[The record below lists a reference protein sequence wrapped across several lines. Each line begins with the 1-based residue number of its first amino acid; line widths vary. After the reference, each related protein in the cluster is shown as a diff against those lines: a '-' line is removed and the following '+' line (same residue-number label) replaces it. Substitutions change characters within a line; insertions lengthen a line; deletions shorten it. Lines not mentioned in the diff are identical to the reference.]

1 MSVAYDPSWT
11 LYVDGRKTNM
21 DVFEKT
27 FISVSLSEGQHTIE
41 LKYFPKGLIPGA
53 IVSIISIGAFIA
65 ICLIQKKTKTSPG
78 N

>member
-11 LYVDGRKTNM
+11 LYVDGIKTDM

-41 LKYFPKGLIPGA
+41 LKYFPKGFIPG
-53 IVSIISIGAFIA
+53 IMISIISIGAFIT
-65 ICLIQKKTKTSPG
+65 ICIMQRKNAKSQGK
-78 N
+78 